1 MKKFFFYLSQRKFL
15 FINLFIFLYIFVNLL
30 DGNRGYFSYVKKS
43 KLLINKIEDDKNI
56 VGQLESLR
64 LKNSML
70 SLSNLNLDFLDQ
82 LYRSYFVL
90 GKKGEKLYLVK

>member
-1 MKKFFFYLSQRKFL
+1 MKKTFLYLSQRKFL

-30 DGNRGYFSYVKKS
+30 DGNRGYFSYVKKRD
-43 KLLINKIEDDKNI
+43 LLTNKIEQEKNI
-56 VGQLESLR
+56 VGQLESLK

-70 SLSNLNLDFLDQ
+70 SLPSLNLDFLDQ

>member
-1 MKKFFFYLSQRKFL
+1 MKKIYFYLSQRKFF

-43 KLLINKIEDDKNI
+43 DLLTNKIEQEKNI
-56 VGQLESLR
+56 VGQLESLW

-70 SLSNLNLDFLDQ
+70 SLPSPNLDFLDQ

>member
-1 MKKFFFYLSQRKFL
+1 MKKTFLYLSQRKFL

-43 KLLINKIEDDKNI
+43 DLLTNKIEQEKNI
-56 VGQLESLR
+56 VGQLESLK

-70 SLSNLNLDFLDQ
+70 SLPSLNLDFLDQ

>member
-1 MKKFFFYLSQRKFL
+1 
-15 FINLFIFLYIFVNLL
+15 LL

-43 KLLINKIEDDKNI
+43 KLLINKIEEDKNI

>member
-1 MKKFFFYLSQRKFL
+1 MKKIYFYLSQRKFF
-15 FINLFIFLYIFVNLL
+15 FINLFIFFYIFVNLL

-43 KLLINKIEDDKNI
+43 DLLTNKIEQEKNI

-70 SLSNLNLDFLDQ
+70 SLPSLNLDFLDQ

>member
-1 MKKFFFYLSQRKFL
+1 MKKFYFYLSQRKFF
-15 FINLFIFLYIFVNLL
+15 FINLLIFLYIFVNLL

-43 KLLINKIEDDKNI
+43 KLLINKIEEDKNI

-90 GKKGEKLYLVK
+90 GKKVKNYT

>member
-1 MKKFFFYLSQRKFL
+1 MKKIYFYFFQRKFF
-15 FINLFIFLYIFVNLL
+15 FINLFFFLYIFVNLL

-43 KLLINKIEDDKNI
+43 DLLINKIEEEKNI
-56 VGQLESLR
+56 VEQLEFLR

-70 SLSNLNLDFLDQ
+70 SLPNLNLDFLDQ

>member
-1 MKKFFFYLSQRKFL
+1 MKKIYFYLSQRKF
-15 FINLFIFLYIFVNLL
+15 FFVNLFIFLYIFVNLL

-43 KLLINKIEDDKNI
+43 KLLINKIEEDKNI

-70 SLSNLNLDFLDQ
+70 SLPSPNLDFLDQ

>member
-1 MKKFFFYLSQRKFL
+1 MKKTFLYLSQRKFL

-43 KLLINKIEDDKNI
+43 NLLTNKIEQEKNI
-56 VGQLESLR
+56 VGQLESLK

-70 SLSNLNLDFLDQ
+70 SLPSLNLDFLDQ

>member
-1 MKKFFFYLSQRKFL
+1 MKKFYFYLSQRKFF
-15 FINLFIFLYIFVNLL
+15 FINLLIFLYIFVNLL
-30 DGNRGYFSYVKKS
+30 DGNRSYFSYVKKS
-43 KLLINKIEDDKNI
+43 NLLTNKIEQEKNI
-56 VGQLESLR
+56 VGQLESLK

-70 SLSNLNLDFLDQ
+70 SLPSLHLDFLDQ

>member
-1 MKKFFFYLSQRKFL
+1 MKKTFLYLSQRKFL

-43 KLLINKIEDDKNI
+43 KLLINKIEEDKNI

>member
-1 MKKFFFYLSQRKFL
+1 MKKIYFYLSQRKFL

-43 KLLINKIEDDKNI
+43 DLLTNKIEQEKNI

-70 SLSNLNLDFLDQ
+70 SLPSLNLDFLDQ

>member
-1 MKKFFFYLSQRKFL
+1 M
-15 FINLFIFLYIFVNLL
+15 L

-43 KLLINKIEDDKNI
+43 DLLTNKIEEEKNI

-70 SLSNLNLDFLDQ
+70 SLPSRNLDFLDQ

>member
-1 MKKFFFYLSQRKFL
+1 MKKIYFYFSQRKFF

-43 KLLINKIEDDKNI
+43 KLLINKIEEDKNI

>member
-1 MKKFFFYLSQRKFL
+1 MKKIYFYFFQRKFF
-15 FINLFIFLYIFVNLL
+15 FINLFFFLYIFVNLV
-30 DGNRGYFSYVKKS
+30 DGNRGYFSYIKKS
-43 KLLINKIEDDKNI
+43 DLLINKIEEKKNI
-56 VGQLESLR
+56 VGQLEFLR

-70 SLSNLNLDFLDQ
+70 SLPNLNLDFLDQ

>member
-1 MKKFFFYLSQRKFL
+1 M
-15 FINLFIFLYIFVNLL
+15 L

-43 KLLINKIEDDKNI
+43 NLLTNKIEQEKNI
-56 VGQLESLR
+56 VGQLESLK

-70 SLSNLNLDFLDQ
+70 LLPSLNLDFLDQ

>member
-1 MKKFFFYLSQRKFL
+1 MKKFYFYLSQRKFF
-15 FINLFIFLYIFVNLL
+15 FINLLIFLYIFVNLL

-43 KLLINKIEDDKNI
+43 DLLTNKIEQEKNI

>member
-1 MKKFFFYLSQRKFL
+1 MKKFYFYLSQRKFFL
-15 FINLFIFLYIFVNLL
+15 INLLIFLYIFINFL

-43 KLLINKIEDDKNI
+43 KLLINKIEEDKNI

>member
-1 MKKFFFYLSQRKFL
+1 MKKIYFYFSQRKFF

-30 DGNRGYFSYVKKS
+30 DGNRGYFSYVKKRD
-43 KLLINKIEDDKNI
+43 LLTNKIEQEKNI
-56 VGQLESLR
+56 VGQLESLK

-70 SLSNLNLDFLDQ
+70 SLPSLNLDFLDQ

>member
-1 MKKFFFYLSQRKFL
+1 MKKFYFYLSQRKFF
-15 FINLFIFLYIFVNLL
+15 FINLLIFLYIFVNLL

-43 KLLINKIEDDKNI
+43 KLLINKIEEDKNI

-82 LYRSYFVL
+82 LYRSYFEL